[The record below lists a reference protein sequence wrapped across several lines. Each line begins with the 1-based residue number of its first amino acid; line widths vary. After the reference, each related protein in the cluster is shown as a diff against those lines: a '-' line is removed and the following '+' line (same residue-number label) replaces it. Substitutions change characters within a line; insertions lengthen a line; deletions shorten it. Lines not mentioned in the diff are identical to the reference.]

1 MTLTLEPIHLH
12 IGDNVDRLCALEI
25 RPPSNS
31 LGVIWKLHQAAR
43 AKVGLP
49 TTLAAAKLLVENV
62 SAGDVVVIATGAGVP
77 DFLPAGETDGPMGAA
92 SLAAALAHGLG
103 AIPVFIT
110 HADYVENVA
119 ATALA
124 AGLGRRTLEVAR
136 KVPKSCA
143 VLAFP
148 GDDSAE
154 AAARDLLDRCQPKV
168 LVAIENLGPNA
179 KGVAHTST
187 GWPADPTR
195 ARAEHV
201 FREGRRRKIPS
212 IGVGDNG
219 NEIGCGLVLEA
230 VHQHREWAKVC
241 RCPCG
246 GGSATVEATDVLVVA
261 GTSNWGA
268 YGITA
273 CLAALLKRPELIQ
286 SQRTEERML
295 EYCIQTLAIDGSTG
309 LHAPG
314 VDGTPPEVQVGLV
327 NVLRAI
333 VTVGL
338 LPPRK
343 RPY

>member
-1 MTLTLEPIHLH
+1 MEAIHLH
-12 IGDNVDRLCALEI
+12 IGENVDRLCALEM
-25 RPPSNS
+25 RPPSKS
-31 LGVIWKLHQAAR
+31 LGVIWKLYQAAR
-43 AKVGLP
+43 AKVELP
-49 TTLAAAKLLVENV
+49 PTLAAAKLLVDNV
-62 SAGDVVVIATGAGVP
+62 GAGDVVLIATGAGVP

-92 SLAAALAHGLG
+92 SLAAAVAHGVG
-103 AIPVFIT
+103 AVPVIIT
-110 HADYVENVA
+110 QAAYVDNVK
-119 ATALA
+119 ATVLA
-124 AGLGRRTLEVAR
+124 AGLGSRTLEVAR

-154 AAARDLLDRCQPKV
+154 SAARQLLDACRPKV
-168 LVAIENLGPNA
+168 LVAIEHLGPNA
-179 KGVAHTST
+179 KGVSHTST
-187 GWPADPTR
+187 GWPAAPDR
-195 ARAEHV
+195 ARSEYV
-201 FREGRRRKIPS
+201 FREGRRRGIPS

-230 VHQHREWAKVC
+230 VHEHKEWGKVC

-246 GGSATVEATDVLVVA
+246 GGVGTVEATDVLVIG

-273 CLAALLKRPELIQ
+273 CLAALLGRPELLQ

-295 EYCIQTLAIDGSTG
+295 EYCVQALGVDGSTG
-309 LHAPG
+309 LHVLA

-327 NVLRAI
+327 NLLRGI